1 MSEDKLQPDLQ
12 DYLDDRLDA
21 EQRRRFEVRLAHDE
35 TLARRVALALETR
48 KAMRHP
54 EEELSEAFYTRTV
67 ARFAAGRRRS
77 PFGLSWSTAGLAV
90 ATIAAAVLFVP
101 GILRKEIAVP
111 ATTQTQSEVSPLAE
125 GSLQKNNGRAES
137 FDESDV
143 ADADRASADAKESNV
158 ANKIQSSVVGSDAPT
173 DPEFEGLERRVG
185 SREAS
190 NEPVPPPAELQAPKP
205 QRPPGKQENASP
217 VIADELSPVHP
228 RLQSGAL
235 QEKAQEQAKGSLDDI
250 ENIEVGE
257 SDEGVYRRARAD
269 ASFKFGDVSLSSVFE
284 IADDLVGVGEIELL
298 DMRDAER
305 DLVSSLKKKD
315 ARAPIED
322 RLVAIGRRP
331 GLEACA
337 ALTVRRTEKAWEIDY
352 EDSGSS
358 IGTVSCGVNLPSDGV
373 EIRFQGWSVDE

>member
-1 MSEDKLQPDLQ
+1 
-12 DYLDDRLDA
+12 
-21 EQRRRFEVRLAHDE
+21 
-35 TLARRVALALETR
+35 
-48 KAMRHP
+48 
-54 EEELSEAFYTRTV
+54 
-67 ARFAAGRRRS
+67 
-77 PFGLSWSTAGLAV
+77 
-90 ATIAAAVLFVP
+90 
-101 GILRKEIAVP
+101 
-111 ATTQTQSEVSPLAE
+111 
-125 GSLQKNNGRAES
+125 
-137 FDESDV
+137 
-143 ADADRASADAKESNV
+143 
-158 ANKIQSSVVGSDAPT
+158 VGSDAPT